1 MKKSP
6 RTGAT
11 ESLQRHRKASA
22 RVKVETPAG
31 HTNGQRLVLGKY
43 IVADERICHGKP
55 TYKGTRIMVWQI
67 LQALARG
74 ESIEELV
81 RAWDGRVSRA
91 AILETIRLAGGALL
105 DSHGRLNRC
114 RGGQLAA

>member
-1 MKKSP
+1 LTDIVAMKKT
-6 RTGAT
+6 RKTG
-11 ESLQRHRKASA
+11 KASA
-22 RVKVETPAG
+22 KENADSLADSG
-31 HTNGQRLVLGKY
+31 NGQRLVLGKY
-43 IVADERICHGKP
+43 IVADDRICHGKP

-74 ESIEELV
+74 ESIDELV
-81 RAWDGRVSRA
+81 RAWDGQISRG

-105 DSHGRLNRC
+105 DSHGRLNRY

>member
-1 MKKSP
+1 MGS
-6 RTGAT
+6 
-11 ESLQRHRKASA
+11 SHRRGKASA
-22 RVKVETPAG
+22 RGKADTIAD

-74 ESIEELV
+74 ESIDELV
-81 RAWDGRVSRA
+81 RAWDGRISRA

-105 DSHGRLNRC
+105 DSHGRLNRY
-114 RGGQLAA
+114 RAGQLAA